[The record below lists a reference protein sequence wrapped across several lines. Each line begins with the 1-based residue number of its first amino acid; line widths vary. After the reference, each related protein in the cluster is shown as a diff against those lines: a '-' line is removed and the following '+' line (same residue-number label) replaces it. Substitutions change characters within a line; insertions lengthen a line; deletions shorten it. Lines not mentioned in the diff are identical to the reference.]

1 MLRHFSNVRF
11 FANIWR
17 VACQAPLSM
26 GFSRQ
31 ECWSG
36 LPFPSPGDL
45 PDTGVKPSS
54 PALQADSL
62 PPEPPEE
69 PKERKGGSQR
79 HPCILQTVGCRR
91 TNPPKLQLR
100 NRRPEPRTALTVQRP
115 SLSFLI
121 HTAEAGSS
129 LPQTCT
135 QDRGLPEALHRH
147 LGDGSSERSTSG
159 TLSQEIIWNAHRAHW
174 AAHGQLIF
182 SKQQRKPSPYC
193 GVSKWFTGCN
203 PTTKTSVR
211 VNN

>member
-1 MLRHFSNVRF
+1 MGRHF
-11 FANIWR
+11 
-17 VACQAPLSM
+17 
-26 GFSRQ
+26 
-31 ECWSG
+31 
-36 LPFPSPGDL
+36 LPQGNLLDPGIE
-45 PDTGVKPSS
+45 PAAS

-147 LGDGSSERSTSG
+147 LGRRQLRAKHFWDSVPGDHLKCTQG
-159 TLSQEIIWNAHRAHW
+159 TLSCPRPTYLQQ
-174 AAHGQLIF
+174 AATKAISLLWGQ
-182 SKQQRKPSPYC
+182 
-193 GVSKWFTGCN
+193 
-203 PTTKTSVR
+203 
-211 VNN
+211 